1 MLALYL
7 PTISEVMSA
16 HGHLGQSCFLRSD
29 EMTGCSYK
37 DTHVAEQRSLLSSEQ
52 ALHMDTTAVTVM
64 EAKES
69 EAAGKAASHLP
80 RGDGEITPKPAQMVA
95 GGNLRLIPNK

>member
-1 MLALYL
+1 
-7 PTISEVMSA
+7 
-16 HGHLGQSCFLRSD
+16 
-29 EMTGCSYK
+29 
-37 DTHVAEQRSLLSSEQ
+37 
-52 ALHMDTTAVTVM
+52 MDTTAVTVM

-69 EAAGKAASHLP
+69 EAAGEAASHLP